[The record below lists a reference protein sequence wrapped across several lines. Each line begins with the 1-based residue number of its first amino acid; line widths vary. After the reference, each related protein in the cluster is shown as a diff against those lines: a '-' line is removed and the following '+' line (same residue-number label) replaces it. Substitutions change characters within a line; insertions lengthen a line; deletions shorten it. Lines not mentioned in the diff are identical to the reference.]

1 VNNVLH
7 YEELDSTNAEAKR
20 LIRGEHNRDGSFCV
34 NDLYGTVITAKSQTA
49 GRGRLGRSFASPG
62 GGSIYASFI
71 LEPPE
76 NPAEQRITAFAA
88 VAVCLAVEK
97 TTSYKP
103 GIKWIN
109 DILVDGKKIC
119 GILAESVPG
128 AVILGIGININL
140 AGSDLPDGAG
150 SLVMDEKE
158 RPRFFETLIEEVFH
172 CINVSDSPELMDEYR
187 ERSVLLGK
195 AIILLRKDEYPGNYI
210 GVPAFCEGIADDGA
224 LIVRYEDGSIEELR
238 SGEISVRLA

>member
-1 VNNVLH
+1 MNNLLH
-7 YEELDSTNAEAKR
+7 YKELDSTNAEAKR
-20 LIRGEHNRDGSFCV
+20 HIRGEHNRDGSFCV
-34 NDLYGTVITAKSQTA
+34 SDLYGTVVTAESQTA

-71 LEPPE
+71 LAPPD
-76 NPAEQRITAFAA
+76 NPAEQHITAFAA
-88 VAVCLAVEK
+88 VAVCLAIEK

-128 AVILGIGININL
+128 AVVLGIGININL
-140 AGSDLPDGAG
+140 NEGDLPDNAG
-150 SLVMDEKE
+150 SLVLDEVTRDKL
-158 RPRFFETLIEEVFH
+158 FDTLAEEVMR
-172 CINVSDSPELMDEYR
+172 CMAVSDSPDLMSEYLK
-187 ERSVLLGK
+187 RSVLVK
-195 AIILLRKDEYPGNYI
+195 KEVILLLKDEYPGNYI

-224 LIVRYEDGSIEELR
+224 LIVQYENGSVEELR
-238 SGEISVRLA
+238 SGEISVRLV